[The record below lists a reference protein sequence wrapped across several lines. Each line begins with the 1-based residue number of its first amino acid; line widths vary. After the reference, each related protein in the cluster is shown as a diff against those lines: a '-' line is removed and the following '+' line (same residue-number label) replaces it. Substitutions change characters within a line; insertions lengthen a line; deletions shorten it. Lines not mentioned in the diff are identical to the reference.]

1 MKIKTFTFLIFSYFC
16 MIPKAH
22 AIDYNNIC
30 NNVELLSAIR
40 IAGVIISIIK
50 IVIPLLIIIFGMVD
64 FGKAVT
70 SSDEK
75 EINKSTGRLIKR
87 IVAGILI
94 YFIPTIVLSIF
105 DFLELSDIHKTE
117 NFYKC
122 TTCLLDINTCN
133 INEVEVE
140 K

>member
-1 MKIKTFTFLIFSYFC
+1 MKIKSLIFLFISYFIL
-16 MIPKAH
+16 IPNVYAL
-22 AIDYNNIC
+22 DYNNVC
-30 NNVELLSAIR
+30 NNTDILSAIR

-50 IVIPLLIIIFGMVD
+50 IVIPLLIIIFGMID
-64 FGKAVT
+64 FGKVVT

-87 IVAGILI
+87 IIAGVLI
-94 YFIPTIVLSIF
+94 YFIPTIVLSLF
-105 DFLELSDIHKTE
+105 DFLELSDIHKSE

-133 INEVEVE
+133 INKVEVE

>member
-1 MKIKTFTFLIFSYFC
+1 MKFKGVIFLIISFFL
-16 MIPKAH
+16 MIPKVY
-22 AIDYNNIC
+22 AIDYSNIC
-30 NNVELLSAIR
+30 YNADILNGIR

-50 IVIPLLIIIFGMVD
+50 IFIPLLIIIFGMID
-64 FGKAVT
+64 FSKVIT

-75 EINKSTGRLIKR
+75 EINKSTSRLIKR
-87 IVAGILI
+87 IVAGVLI

-105 DFLELSDIHKTE
+105 DFLELSDIHNTK

-122 TTCLLDINTCN
+122 TSCLLDISTCSN
-133 INEVEVE
+133 